1 MNNSEKYKTWTTV
14 VKEDPELGTYIELPP
29 ELLKSLGWD
38 ENTQVQWSETEI
50 CAETGEHDGLV
61 LERVTDAAKHSA
73 PKGKTK

>member
-38 ENTQVQWSETEI
+38 ENTQVQWSETDI

-73 PKGKTK
+73 TKEIVR

>member
-14 VKEDPELGTYIELPP
+14 VKEDPELGIYIELPP

-38 ENTQVQWSETEI
+38 ENTQVQWSETDI
-50 CAETGEHDGLV
+50 CAETGEHAGLV

-73 PKGKTK
+73 TKEMKQ